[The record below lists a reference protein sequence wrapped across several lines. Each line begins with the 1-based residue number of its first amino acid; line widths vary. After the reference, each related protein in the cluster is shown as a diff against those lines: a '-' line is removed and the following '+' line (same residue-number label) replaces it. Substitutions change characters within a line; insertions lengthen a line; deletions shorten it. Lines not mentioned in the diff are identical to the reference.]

1 MKNLIRFDWAVKRLL
16 RNKVNF
22 VILEGFLSELLGEDI
37 FIQEILESESNKD
50 NKYNK
55 FNRVDLLVKNLKGEL
70 IIIEV
75 QNDKEHDYLL
85 RILFG
90 TSKLLIENMSEG
102 MQYSQIKKI
111 YSVNIVY
118 FDLGQGED
126 YIYHGTTNFVGV
138 NKKDILKLTPKQEEI
153 YHTEIVS
160 KLYPEYYVIKVNRF
174 DDIAKNTL
182 DEWIYFLKNEEIK
195 DSFKAKGLI
204 EAREQLNVLKL
215 SDAERKEYDYYI
227 EQQRYESS
235 LIVSNYTDG
244 RMDGKEE
251 GIEIGKVEGSD
262 KRAFEMAKEMILEN
276 EPVDKIIKYT
286 KLTKLQ
292 IEDLIIELKL

>member
-16 RNKVNF
+16 RNKANF

-50 NKYNK
+50 NKYAK

-70 IIIEV
+70 IIVEV

-102 MQYSQIKKI
+102 MDYSQIKKI

-118 FDLGQGED
+118 FDLGQGDD
-126 YIYHGTTNFVGV
+126 YIYHGTTNFVGL

-182 DEWIYFLKNEEIK
+182 DEWVYFLKNEEIK
-195 DSFKAKGLI
+195 DSFKAKGLN
-204 EAREQLNVLKL
+204 EARAQLNVLKL
-215 SDAERKEYDYYI
+215 NDTERKEYENYI

-244 RMDGKEE
+244 RLD
-251 GIEIGKVEGSD
+251 GIEIGKVEGSYQ
-262 KRAFEMAKEMILEN
+262 KGIEVAKKLKALS
-276 EPVDKIIKYT
+276 VDIKT
-286 KLTKLQ
+286 IQEATGLTKEE
-292 IEDLIIELKL
+292 IEKLII